1 MACILGIE
9 TPCGECRM
17 CGQGKGVTKINND
30 GKVTLEECLEK
41 SEKGG
46 EAAVI
51 EDGRL
56 KGFVEAG

>member
-1 MACILGIE
+1 MACIYGVEL
-9 TPCGECRM
+9 PCSECRM
-17 CGQGKGVTKINND
+17 CGQEKGVMKIKNN
-30 GKVTLEECLEK
+30 GKVTLEDCLEK
-41 SEKGG
+41 FEKGG